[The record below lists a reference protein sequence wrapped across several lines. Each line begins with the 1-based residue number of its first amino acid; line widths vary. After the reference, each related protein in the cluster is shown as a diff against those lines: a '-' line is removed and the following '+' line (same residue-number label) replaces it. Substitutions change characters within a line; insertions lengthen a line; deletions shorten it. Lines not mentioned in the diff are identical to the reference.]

1 MTNRFQSAQ
10 EISKVY
16 HALADRESLQGYFL
30 QSSASLLGSDKS
42 ALYFSG
48 KDEKLWLETQDGFL
62 DEMIPK
68 LNLIAE
74 GVQISGKPYIH
85 KDLLAL
91 PLVTGTA
98 CLGVACFQSIRGKA
112 FNDEDRNLALTMT
125 MEFANAVKSMRLI
138 EDNVRMARLAAIGQT
153 SSMVVHEL
161 KNILQLARLSEEML
175 EMGVK
180 QNNPKFILMGN
191 QKIRHALK
199 EMDGFIWE
207 MLSLARDQKLEAQQ
221 FAYPEL
227 FTELIDDLQTKAK
240 ASSAILK
247 WYVPEGFPEVH
258 ADRKAISRAL
268 LNLVKNAFEARRGD
282 AITVTLSVE
291 ALDSEN
297 YQIKIEDNGQG
308 MTEETRARLFQ
319 AFYTTKGER
328 GTGLG
333 LMVVEKT
340 ISLHHGQINV
350 ESKVGEGT
358 RFFIRLPFHPQG
370 E

>member
-1 MTNRFQSAQ
+1 MTTRFQSAQ
-10 EISKVY
+10 EIVKVY
-16 HALADRESLQGYFL
+16 HALTDRETLQNYFL
-30 QSSASLLGSDKS
+30 QSTSALLDADRS
-42 ALYFSG
+42 ALYYAG
-48 KDEKLWLETQDGFL
+48 KDEKLWLEARENFADAAL
-62 DEMIPK
+62 PK
-68 LNLIAE
+68 MVAIAE
-74 GVQISGKPYIH
+74 GVQVSGKPYMY
-85 KDLLAL
+85 KDWLAL

-98 CLGVACFQSIRGKA
+98 CLGAACFQSARGRN
-112 FNDEDRNLALTMT
+112 FSDEDCELAVNIS
-125 MEFANAVKSMRLI
+125 MEFAHAVKSIRLL
-138 EDNVRMARLAAIGQT
+138 EENLRMARLAAIGQT

-180 QNNPKFILMGN
+180 QNNPKFIQMGN

-207 MLSLARDQKLEAQQ
+207 MLSLARDQTLETQS
-221 FAYPEL
+221 FAIADLFAEL
-227 FTELIDDLQTKAK
+227 VEDLQTKAK

-247 WYVPEGFPEVH
+247 WHVPEGFPEVN
-258 ADRKAISRAL
+258 ADRKAIFRAL

-291 ALDSEN
+291 LLDGEL
-297 YQIKIEDNGQG
+297 YQIKVEDNGQG

-340 ISLHHGQINV
+340 ISLHRGKIQI
-350 ESKVGEGT
+350 ESTLGEGT
-358 RFFIRLPFHPQG
+358 RFLISLPVHPQD
-370 E
+370 

>member
-1 MTNRFQSAQ
+1 MTNRFQSAH
-10 EISKVY
+10 EIAKVY
-16 HALADRESLQGYFL
+16 HALSDRESLQGYFL
-30 QSSASLLGSDKS
+30 QSASTLIGAEKS
-42 ALYFSG
+42 ALYYAG
-48 KDEKLWLETQDGFL
+48 KDEKLWLEVCEGFP
-62 DEMIPK
+62 DEDIPK
-68 LNLIAE
+68 LTAIAE
-74 GVQISGKPYIH
+74 GVQISGKPYVH
-85 KDLLAL
+85 KDWLAF

-98 CLGVACFQSIRGKA
+98 CLGVLCLQSPHGKI
-112 FNDEDRNLALTMT
+112 FSDEDRELGVSMS
-125 MEFANAVKSMRLI
+125 MEFANAVKGIRLL
-138 EDNVRMARLAAIGQT
+138 EENLRMARLAAIGQT

-180 QNNPKFILMGN
+180 QNNPKFIQMGN

-207 MLSLARDQKLEAQQ
+207 MLSLARDQTLEAQQ
-221 FAYPEL
+221 FAYPAL
-227 FTELIDDLQTKAK
+227 FTELVEDLQTKAK

-247 WYVPEGFPEVH
+247 WIVPEGFPEVH

-291 ALDSEN
+291 ALDAEY

-340 ISLHHGQINV
+340 ISLHHGKISV

-358 RFFIRLPFHPQG
+358 RFLLRLPFHPKG

>member
-1 MTNRFQSAQ
+1 MANRFQSAH
-10 EISKVY
+10 EIAKVY

-30 QSSASLLGSDKS
+30 QSASSLIGSAKA
-42 ALYFSG
+42 ALYYAG
-48 KDEKLWLETQDGFL
+48 KDEKLWLEIRDGFS
-62 DEMIPK
+62 DGDIPK
-68 LNLIAE
+68 LMAIAE
-74 GVQISGKPYIH
+74 GVQASGKPYLH
-85 KDLLAL
+85 KDWLAL

-98 CLGVACFQSIRGKA
+98 CLGVACLQKSQGDFFS
-112 FNDEDRNLALTMT
+112 NEDRDLGVSMS
-125 MEFANAVKSMRLI
+125 MEFANAVKGIRLL
-138 EDNVRMARLAAIGQT
+138 EENLRMARLAAIGQT

-180 QNNPKFILMGN
+180 QNNTKFIQMGN

-207 MLSLARDQKLEAQQ
+207 MLSLARDQKLETQS
-221 FAYPEL
+221 FGYVSL
-227 FTELIDDLQTKAK
+227 FTELAEDLQTKAK
-240 ASSAILK
+240 ASSAILQ
-247 WYVPEGFPEVH
+247 WNVPEGFPEVH
-258 ADRKAISRAL
+258 ADRKAVSRAL
-268 LNLVKNAFEARRGD
+268 LNLVKNAFEARKGD
-282 AITVTLSVE
+282 AITVTLSVT
-291 ALDSEN
+291 ALDAEH
-297 YQIKIEDNGQG
+297 YQIKVEDNGQG

-340 ISLHHGQINV
+340 VSLHSGKIEI
-350 ESKVGEGT
+350 ESTLGEGT
-358 RFFIRLPFHPQG
+358 RFLITLPFQPLS